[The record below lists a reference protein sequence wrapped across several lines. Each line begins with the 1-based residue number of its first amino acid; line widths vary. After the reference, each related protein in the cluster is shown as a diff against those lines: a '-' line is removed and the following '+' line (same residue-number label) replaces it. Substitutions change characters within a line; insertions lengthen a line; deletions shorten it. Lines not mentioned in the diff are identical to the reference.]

1 MEPFQTQHHFTF
13 CHGVLPFLSSFS
25 ALGSLCRYCFS
36 AKYTGIGLRP
46 FLAPHQSESWNGIE
60 QEITGRVQP
69 KLAYEVTAVVRI
81 YGGNVTNAGIQ
92 AILWVQSP
100 DIHDHLQATDK
111 DWVQL
116 QGKFLL
122 NGSPLRAII
131 FLEGPPSGTDI
142 LINSLVVK
150 HAEKVPPSLRPIM
163 KGEAF
168 GVNIIENSNVDDG
181 INGWIPVVRIG
192 PASTSPQIVNVALG
206 VDGNWVNG
214 GQVEFNDERWHEVGG
229 SFRIEKQPSNIMVYV
244 QDPAAGV
251 DLMVAGLC
259 IFPVDRRGRLKFL
272 KKQTDK
278 IRKRDVI
285 LKFAKSEVISVS
297 GGFVKVKQTRN
308 SFPFGSCMTRRS
320 MDNEDLVRFL
330 VKNFNW
336 VVFGNELKW
345 SWTEPQQG
353 NLNYKDA
360 DELLE
365 FCKNNNLEI
374 RGHCIF
380 WEVEYAI
387 QPWVQSLN
395 KSGLITAIE
404 NRLTDLLTRY
414 QGKFRHY
421 DVDNEMLRGSF
432 YKDRLGA
439 PVGHIDSP
447 VGPVVSSAL
456 DKLGTLGFRIWFTEL
471 DVSSTNE
478 FVRADDLEVMLR
490 EAFPHPA
497 VEGIILWG
505 FWELYMS
512 RENAHLVNAEDK
524 INAAGKKYLALK
536 KEWLTHAPGHIDAQG
551 EFRFRGF
558 YGTYKIEISSPTK
571 KINRTFVVDK
581 GELPLAINIDL

>member
-1 MEPFQTQHHFTF
+1 M
-13 CHGVLPFLSSFS
+13 
-25 ALGSLCRYCFS
+25 
-36 AKYTGIGLRP
+36 
-46 FLAPHQSESWNGIE
+46 
-60 QEITGRVQP
+60 
-69 KLAYEVTAVVRI
+69 
-81 YGGNVTNAGIQ
+81 
-92 AILWVQSP
+92 
-100 DIHDHLQATDK
+100 
-111 DWVQL
+111 
-116 QGKFLL
+116 
-122 NGSPLRAII
+122 
-131 FLEGPPSGTDI
+131 
-142 LINSLVVK
+142 
-150 HAEKVPPSLRPIM
+150 
-163 KGEAF
+163 
-168 GVNIIENSNVDDG
+168 
-181 INGWIPVVRIG
+181 G
-192 PASTSPQIVNVALG
+192 PAQMISGKLKLYLTYQIVNVALG

-285 LKFAKSEVISVS
+285 VKFAKSEVINVS

-320 MDNEDLVRFL
+320 IDNEDLVRFL

-404 NRLTDLLTRY
+404 NRLTDLLT
-414 QGKFRHY
+414 H
-421 DVDNEMLRGSF
+421 NEMLRGSF
-432 YKDRLGA
+432 YKDRLGKDIQANMFKTSHQLDPSAILFVNDYHIEDGSDELDLQQQGA

-456 DKLGTLGFRIWFTEL
+456 DKLGTLGFPIWFTEL

-524 INAAGKKYLALK
+524 INAAGKRYLALK

-581 GELPLAINIDL
+581 GESPLAINIDL